1 MVMLYRGIIFNFHYP
16 DYIVTKFLEFL
27 GSILGGYPGD
37 HINNVVE
44 KLRNA
49 TRDDVTVEPH
59 HRALAMQVLVALG
72 FIQVG
77 PSSS

>member
-1 MVMLYRGIIFNFHYP
+1 MVVPYRGIIFDFHYP
-16 DYIVTKFLEFL
+16 DYIVTEFLEFL

-37 HINNVVE
+37 HIDDVVE

-49 TRDDVTVEPH
+49 TRDAVTVEPR
-59 HRALAMQVLVALG
+59 HRALAMQALVALG
-72 FIQVG
+72 FIQAG